1 MGWVKVQ
8 IGWSGMKFCEW
19 KNRDLGLFADDDY
32 NWLLEVGI
40 DVGIE
45 DVLDVER

>member
-32 NWLLEVGI
+32 SWLLEVGI